1 MDYKVI
7 IKSQTSPVK
16 KLIIVI
22 FQKSK
27 NLRNRFNNQREI
39 KRSFKEF
46 TMIEKT
52 RMKVS
57 T

>member
-27 NLRNRFNNQREI
+27 NLSNRFNNQREI

-52 RMKVS
+52 KE
-57 T
+57 

>member
-52 RMKVS
+52 RMKIS